1 MAVCPITKRK
11 RMVGNNVSHANNK
24 TKRTFELNMQIKRYK
39 LQNGQTIKLKLS
51 TRAIRTIDKLGSVE
65 AALLKLDAKD
75 IQEV

>member
-1 MAVCPITKRK
+1 MAVCPITDRN

-24 TKRTFELNMQIKRYK
+24 TKRTFDLNMQTKRYK
-39 LQNGQTIKLKLS
+39 LQNGRTIKLKLS

-65 AALLKLDAKD
+65 AALLKLSNKD